1 MKIYE
6 ILSINKE
13 FLGRLSQAGIKP
25 DDYQYIGL
33 FQNYNKMLA
42 DGNKVT
48 YIVAALAEQ
57 YGISERKV
65 YSVIQRLKQEIPAI

>member
-25 DDYQYIGL
+25 DDYQYVNL
-33 FQNYNKMLA
+33 FQTYKKMLEA
-42 DGNKVT
+42 GHKVT
-48 YIVAALAEQ
+48 YIVASLAEQ
-57 YGISERKV
+57 HEISERKV
-65 YSVIQRLKQEIPAI
+65 YAIIRHLKQEIPAM